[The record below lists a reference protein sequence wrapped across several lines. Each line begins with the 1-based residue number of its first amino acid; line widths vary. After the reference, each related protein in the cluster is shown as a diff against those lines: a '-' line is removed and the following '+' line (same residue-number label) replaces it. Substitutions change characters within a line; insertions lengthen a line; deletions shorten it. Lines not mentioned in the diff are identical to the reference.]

1 MLYYKYSVRV
11 RKGSGT
17 KLTWEQIP
25 WYYNEE
31 FDDLRLYNTPAE
43 RITSAITIDT
53 IITIAASE
61 SPLTISKASLI
72 ILEEIRALY

>member
-1 MLYYKYSVRV
+1 MLCRKYSVRV

-43 RITSAITIDT
+43 RITST
-53 IITIAASE
+53 IIIDAIITSTTFE
-61 SPLTISKASLI
+61 SPLTISEASLI

>member
-1 MLYYKYSVRV
+1 MLCRKYSVRV

-31 FDDLRLYNTPAE
+31 FNDLRLYNTPAE
-43 RITSAITIDT
+43 RTTSAITIDAV
-53 IITIAASE
+53 ITITASK

-72 ILEEIRALY
+72 ILEEI